1 MRALQPENHREKKLG
16 LQGAG
21 PSLVPPIITK
31 YFIIKEVMATP
42 YASIK
47 PTTPWLFECNNFELG
62 TTTGNT
68 GRSDSLDTLDEDS
81 GDRTE
86 KRYYMADSVKC
97 IVLGFKLLLY
107 LELVVSEIVRMQRI
121 LVFVRKDTWII

>member
-1 MRALQPENHREKKLG
+1 
-16 LQGAG
+16 
-21 PSLVPPIITK
+21 
-31 YFIIKEVMATP
+31 MATP

-47 PTTPWLFECNNFELG
+47 PTTPWLIECNNFELG